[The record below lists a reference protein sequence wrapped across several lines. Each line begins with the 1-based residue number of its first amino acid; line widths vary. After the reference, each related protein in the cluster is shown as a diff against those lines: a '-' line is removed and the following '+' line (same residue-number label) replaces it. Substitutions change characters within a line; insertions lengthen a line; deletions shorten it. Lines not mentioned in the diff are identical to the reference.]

1 MAYKFYHKV
10 SSQSDFTDKGEVESQ
25 EMKKDEE

>member
-10 SSQSDFTDKGEVESQ
+10 SSRSDFTDNGEVESQ

>member
-10 SSQSDFTDKGEVESQ
+10 SSQSDFTDNGKVESQ
-25 EMKKDEE
+25 EKEDEE

>member
-10 SSQSDFTDKGEVESQ
+10 SSQSDFTDNGEVESQ

>member
-10 SSQSDFTDKGEVESQ
+10 SSQSDFTDNEEVESQ

>member
-10 SSQSDFTDKGEVESQ
+10 SSQSDFTD
-25 EMKKDEE
+25 EMKVEPQEKEREE

>member
-10 SSQSDFTDKGEVESQ
+10 SSQSDFTDNGEVESQ
-25 EMKKDEE
+25 EKKDEE